1 MSQYFHF
8 SPFLPSFTPLSQN
21 DPFSQ
26 VCIPNAPPLLV
37 TDSIHHSTHI
47 TDPSAPIGNQILED
61 HFTDLPNDLSIFIP
75 NDITDNVTI
84 NSKPISKNYVL
95 ESTRLLLILL
105 FLLILYLGGLL
116 GFPNHLLTFKPINLV
131 LFLPNILLP
140 ILFPISSF
148 LLPIHTFAIVILFLR
163 NLCIAIK

>member
-95 ESTRLLLILL
+95 ESTLLLLILL

-140 ILFPISSF
+140 ILFPISSC
-148 LLPIHTFAIVILFLR
+148 LLPIHTFAIVFLFLR